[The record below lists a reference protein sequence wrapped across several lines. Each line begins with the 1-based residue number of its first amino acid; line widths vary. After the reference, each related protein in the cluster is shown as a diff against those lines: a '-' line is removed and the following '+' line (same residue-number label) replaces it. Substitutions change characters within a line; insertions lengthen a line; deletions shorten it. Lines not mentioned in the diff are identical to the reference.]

1 MGHAAGYHQRGA
13 VKGWSGSQLA
23 AYEGCHMVCEEVG
36 GMGAAECLQVEGDF

>member
-1 MGHAAGYHQRGA
+1 
-13 VKGWSGSQLA
+13 LA